1 MSVFYD
7 KFGENLANL
16 SGESLIL
23 QNILERNSEIGI
35 ELKMWLEL

>member
-1 MSVFYD
+1 MSIFYD
-7 KFGENLANL
+7 KFRENIANL

>member
-16 SGESLIL
+16 SGENLTF
-23 QNILERNSEIGI
+23 QNVLERNSEIGI